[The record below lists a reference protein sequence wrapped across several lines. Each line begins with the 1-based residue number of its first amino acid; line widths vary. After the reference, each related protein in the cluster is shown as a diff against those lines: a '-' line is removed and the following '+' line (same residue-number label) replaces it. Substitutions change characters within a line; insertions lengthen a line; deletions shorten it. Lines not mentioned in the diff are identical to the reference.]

1 MNDLF
6 NFIAP
11 KGKYTMT
18 ATYYAR
24 RPLTTADYGQ
34 KFRYKK
40 IDPRRMSYGSVIQN
54 VIEDNEVSAIETIS
68 PIDFKIKGYIQ
79 AQDGLMYQIT
89 EIERHE
95 DNGNEHLMFKHS
107 IDERKLMRL
116 IRVDNLEELDN
127 SGL

>member
-1 MNDLF
+1 
-6 NFIAP
+6 
-11 KGKYTMT
+11 
-18 ATYYAR
+18 
-24 RPLTTADYGQ
+24 
-34 KFRYKK
+34 
-40 IDPRRMSYGSVIQN
+40 MSYGSVIQN

-68 PIDFKIKGYIQ
+68 PIDFKIKGYVQ

-116 IRVDNLEELDN
+116 IRVENLEELDN